1 MSFQGHGMLDDAWWD
16 TFTTNANDYD
26 LGAPVG
32 FGASSTVYSAVFN
45 DPDSTIDEW
54 RPCAVKVSS
63 TDLSQLIREAHLLG
77 LCRHPNVL
85 RVLATFT
92 LPPDHARVAIVTPLI
107 EGGSLLSI
115 LEWRARTPKRGRI
128 ALDEE
133 EVKAVVKQVL
143 EGMAYLHANGFLHAG
158 NLLLAPD
165 GTILL
170 ADFGVAGDVNVPD
183 TPVTELPEVEA
194 VRFDMPRVKV
204 VAGLPA
210 ATDAPSFVK
219 EIGKRKSFVGTP
231 SWMAPEVIRGQ
242 PYDAS
247 ADIWSLGITII
258 ELATGAP
265 PGRGRPADLAATAR
279 ESTPAPQLPA
289 SFSKQMRDFV
299 SLCLQKDP
307 TKRPSTTELLHHR
320 WLSNAKGGKFLA
332 DALLADVV
340 NITQRQELRRI
351 DTVSSMASG
360 APSWDFGSVP
370 PSPVARFNSPSFF
383 STSPIATRDEL
394 PPNALPPNSP
404 RISLHQWAELTS
416 DSLPPTPA
424 IENPGSGLLFQSM
437 SSSALSTASYTTA
450 SSKLWH
456 RNSKGSIRTR
466 GVPASRQTL
475 EPHPPLP
482 VVPQF
487 IRKPPSPDQLTPN
500 GNCNGGCDLELERKV
515 TPTQQDPHPLPT
527 STPTPH
533 ATANGHIANGN
544 GTGHSTGNGYA
555 HVNVPTKPGSKPSSI
570 EDSSST
576 ETQQTP
582 KILPASKFD
591 VPMLKLP
598 SRDRWLGR
606 NKDKDKEV
614 HLEKEVH
621 KEHKEKEHKGFNLPW
636 RKK

>member
-1 MSFQGHGMLDDAWWD
+1 
-16 TFTTNANDYD
+16 
-26 LGAPVG
+26 
-32 FGASSTVYSAVFN
+32 
-45 DPDSTIDEW
+45 
-54 RPCAVKVSS
+54 
-63 TDLSQLIREAHLLG
+63 
-77 LCRHPNVL
+77 
-85 RVLATFT
+85 
-92 LPPDHARVAIVTPLI
+92 
-107 EGGSLLSI
+107 
-115 LEWRARTPKRGRI
+115 
-128 ALDEE
+128 
-133 EVKAVVKQVL
+133 
-143 EGMAYLHANGFLHAG
+143 
-158 NLLLAPD
+158 
-165 GTILL
+165 
-170 ADFGVAGDVNVPD
+170 
-183 TPVTELPEVEA
+183 
-194 VRFDMPRVKV
+194 
-204 VAGLPA
+204 
-210 ATDAPSFVK
+210 
-219 EIGKRKSFVGTP
+219 
-231 SWMAPEVIRGQ
+231 MAPEVIRGQ

-307 TKRPSTTELLHHR
+307 AQRPAAADLLQHR
-320 WLSNAKGGKFLA
+320 WLNHAKGGKYLA

-340 NITQRQELRRI
+340 NITQRQELKRI

-383 STSPIATRDEL
+383 SASPITSRDEL
-394 PPNALPPNSP
+394 PPSALPPNSP

-416 DSLPPTPA
+416 DSLPPTPGT
-424 IENPGSGLLFQSM
+424 ENPGSGLLFQSM

-466 GVPASRQTL
+466 GVRNVRSSMETSHESPLRGTSTIPDEEFESSITGSPRSRSQPPQRRSRQTF

-482 VVPQF
+482 VVPQ
-487 IRKPPSPDQLTPN
+487 IVAKPPSPDQLTPN
-500 GNCNGGCDLELERKV
+500 GSSNGGSDLDLERKI
-515 TPTQQDPHPLPT
+515 TPTQQDPHPQPS

-533 ATANGHIANGN
+533 ATANGHIAHADAHNAHTNGYTNGYGTGHANGYANGN
-544 GTGHSTGNGYA
+544 GHA
-555 HVNVPTKPGSKPSSI
+555 KPGSKPSSI

-582 KILPASKFD
+582 KLIPATKFD

-614 HLEKEVH
+614 NLEKEVHH

>member
-1 MSFQGHGMLDDAWWD
+1 
-16 TFTTNANDYD
+16 
-26 LGAPVG
+26 
-32 FGASSTVYSAVFN
+32 
-45 DPDSTIDEW
+45 
-54 RPCAVKVSS
+54 
-63 TDLSQLIREAHLLG
+63 
-77 LCRHPNVL
+77 
-85 RVLATFT
+85 
-92 LPPDHARVAIVTPLI
+92 
-107 EGGSLLSI
+107 
-115 LEWRARTPKRGRI
+115 
-128 ALDEE
+128 
-133 EVKAVVKQVL
+133 
-143 EGMAYLHANGFLHAG
+143 
-158 NLLLAPD
+158 
-165 GTILL
+165 
-170 ADFGVAGDVNVPD
+170 
-183 TPVTELPEVEA
+183 
-194 VRFDMPRVKV
+194 
-204 VAGLPA
+204 
-210 ATDAPSFVK
+210 
-219 EIGKRKSFVGTP
+219 
-231 SWMAPEVIRGQ
+231 MAPEVIRGQ

-265 PGRGRPADLAATAR
+265 PCRGRPADLAATAR

-307 TKRPSTTELLHHR
+307 RKRPAATELLQHR
-320 WLSNAKGGKFLA
+320 WLGNAKGGKFLA
-332 DALLADVV
+332 EALLADVV

-370 PSPVARFNSPSFF
+370 PSPVARFSSPSFF

-394 PPNALPPNSP
+394 PPNSLPPNSP

-424 IENPGSGLLFQSM
+424 LENPGSGLLFQSM

-466 GVPASRQTL
+466 GVRTVRSSMDTSYESPMRGTTMVADDEFDSGITGSPRSRSQPPQRRSRQTF

-482 VVPQF
+482 VVPQ
-487 IRKPPSPDQLTPN
+487 IVAKPPSPDQLTPN
-500 GNCNGGCDLELERKV
+500 GSLNGGFDLELERKV
-515 TPTQQDPHPLPT
+515 TPTQQNPQPQPV
-527 STPTPH
+527 SMPTPH
-533 ATANGHIANGN
+533 ATTNGHIANGN
-544 GTGHSTGNGYA
+544 GNGNGYSSG
-555 HVNVPTKPGSKPSSI
+555 NGYGIGNGNGNILTKPGSKPSSI

-576 ETQQTP
+576 DTQQTP
-582 KILPASKFD
+582 KILPANKFD

-614 HLEKEVH
+614 NLEKEVT
-621 KEHKEKEHKGFNLPW
+621 KEKEHKGFNLPW

>member
-1 MSFQGHGMLDDAWWD
+1 
-16 TFTTNANDYD
+16 
-26 LGAPVG
+26 
-32 FGASSTVYSAVFN
+32 
-45 DPDSTIDEW
+45 
-54 RPCAVKVSS
+54 
-63 TDLSQLIREAHLLG
+63 
-77 LCRHPNVL
+77 
-85 RVLATFT
+85 
-92 LPPDHARVAIVTPLI
+92 
-107 EGGSLLSI
+107 
-115 LEWRARTPKRGRI
+115 
-128 ALDEE
+128 
-133 EVKAVVKQVL
+133 
-143 EGMAYLHANGFLHAG
+143 
-158 NLLLAPD
+158 
-165 GTILL
+165 
-170 ADFGVAGDVNVPD
+170 
-183 TPVTELPEVEA
+183 
-194 VRFDMPRVKV
+194 
-204 VAGLPA
+204 
-210 ATDAPSFVK
+210 
-219 EIGKRKSFVGTP
+219 
-231 SWMAPEVIRGQ
+231 MAPEVIRGQ

-466 GVPASRQTL
+466 GVRTVRSSMDTSYESPLRGTTTIPDDEFDPGVTGSPRSRSQPPQRRSRQTF

-482 VVPQF
+482 VVPQI

-500 GNCNGGCDLELERKV
+500 GSLDGAFELELERKV

>member
-1 MSFQGHGMLDDAWWD
+1 
-16 TFTTNANDYD
+16 
-26 LGAPVG
+26 
-32 FGASSTVYSAVFN
+32 
-45 DPDSTIDEW
+45 
-54 RPCAVKVSS
+54 
-63 TDLSQLIREAHLLG
+63 
-77 LCRHPNVL
+77 
-85 RVLATFT
+85 
-92 LPPDHARVAIVTPLI
+92 
-107 EGGSLLSI
+107 
-115 LEWRARTPKRGRI
+115 
-128 ALDEE
+128 
-133 EVKAVVKQVL
+133 
-143 EGMAYLHANGFLHAG
+143 
-158 NLLLAPD
+158 
-165 GTILL
+165 
-170 ADFGVAGDVNVPD
+170 
-183 TPVTELPEVEA
+183 
-194 VRFDMPRVKV
+194 
-204 VAGLPA
+204 
-210 ATDAPSFVK
+210 
-219 EIGKRKSFVGTP
+219 
-231 SWMAPEVIRGQ
+231 MAPEVIRGQ

-307 TKRPSTTELLHHR
+307 TRRPATTELLQHR
-320 WLSNAKGGKFLA
+320 WLSNARGGKFLSE
-332 DALLADVV
+332 ALLADVV

-370 PSPVARFNSPSFF
+370 PSPVARFSSPSFF

-416 DSLPPTPA
+416 DSLPPTPG

-466 GVPASRQTL
+466 GVRNVRSSMETSHESPLRGTTTIPDEEFDVSVTGSPRSRSQPPQRRSRQTF

-487 IRKPPSPDQLTPN
+487 VRKPPSPDQLTPDGSTN
-500 GNCNGGCDLELERKV
+500 GSSGFDLERKI
-515 TPTQQDPHPLPT
+515 TPTQQDPNPQPV

-533 ATANGHIANGN
+533 ATANGHIVGVNGHSNGYAQSNGSSNGN
-544 GTGHSTGNGYA
+544 G
-555 HVNVPTKPGSKPSSI
+555 KPGSKPSSI

-576 ETQQTP
+576 ETGQTP
-582 KILPASKFD
+582 KLMPAHKFD

-598 SRDRWLGR
+598 SRDRLFGR
-606 NKDKDKEV
+606 NKDKEV
-614 HLEKEVH
+614 NLEKEVH
-621 KEHKEKEHKGFNLPW
+621 KETKEKEHKGFNLPW